1 MKNVPFVQVRNNY
14 PVIDVGRM
22 IHTITV
28 QQQTV
33 NGFDVGGQTTQW
45 TDFVTAQAVIEPVRG
60 TDVIKS
66 GQTTAQ
72 LFLTVGMWYQAGI
85 EPNMRVVTDNGATY
99 LIQSI
104 ENVLERNVV
113 LLLNC
118 IGIGDNE

>member
-1 MKNVPFVQVRNNY
+1 MREIPFVQIRNNW

-22 IHTITV
+22 VHTITI
-28 QQQTV
+28 QQQAV
-33 NGFDVGGQTTQW
+33 NGFDASGQVTQW

-60 TDVIKS
+60 TDVVRS

-72 LFLTVGMWYQAGI
+72 LFLTVGLWYQAGI
-85 EPNMRVVTDNGATY
+85 AENMRVVSHNGATY

-104 ENVLERNVV
+104 ENVLERNAV